1 MNDQVPPSLLLLSRA
16 MYFPEEQDFTDRL
29 KTVITLLPKQIG
41 EHTTLKLKEIEGMTD
56 PKARLELLKSIEVA
70 LKQEAEEAKE
80 RAVKKDEE
88 SEKEKV

>member
-16 MYFPEEQDFTDRL
+16 MYFPEEQNFTDRL